1 MMSNGFTGMMSSGF
15 GGWGGNGLLGGM
27 SMIFMGI
34 IPLLVVGLIVWAI
47 VEGTRRRDPVVVH
60 ATQAPAVTPSHVAMQ
75 TSSATVASPARALL
89 DERYAR
95 GEMGRDE
102 YLERRGDLG

>member
-1 MMSNGFTGMMSSGF
+1 MMSSGF

-27 SMIFMGI
+27 GMIFMGI
-34 IPLLVVGLIVWAI
+34 IPLLVIGLIVWAI
-47 VEGTRRRDPVVVH
+47 VEGTRRRDDHPVAAAH
-60 ATQAPAVTPSHVAMQ
+60 YYQSPATSDGPGARIPAAAP
-75 TSSATVASPARALL
+75 ASPARALL

-102 YLERRGDLG
+102 YLQRRGDLG

>member
-1 MMSNGFTGMMSSGF
+1 MMSNGFTGMMGSGF
-15 GGWGGNGLLGGM
+15 GWGGNGILGGL
-27 SMIFMGI
+27 SMFFMGL

-47 VEGTRRRDPVVVH
+47 VEATRRRDPVALH
-60 ATQAPAVTPSHVAMQ
+60 ATQTPTVAPSHVATQ
-75 TSSATVASPARALL
+75 ASPTTVASAARALL

>member
-1 MMSNGFTGMMSSGF
+1 MMSNGFTGMMGSGF
-15 GGWGGNGLLGGM
+15 GGWGGNGILGGL
-27 SMIFMGI
+27 SMFFMGV
-34 IPLLVVGLIVWAI
+34 IPLLVVGLIAWAI
-47 VEGTRRRDPVVVH
+47 VEATRRRDPVVAH
-60 ATQAPAVTPSHVAMQ
+60 AAQAPTVAPSQAAMQ
-75 TSSATVASPARALL
+75 TPPTTVASSARALL